1 MLRKL
6 LALLVLVTGLA
17 ALGTPAQARVFDV
30 ESVRTVDA
38 GYVCSA
44 PLGTR
49 TAQFAGVVR
58 KERGE
63 AQDVNFGSQIR
74 SYVLHP
80 YTMVKDHRTNVEI
93 GNAQGVLDGDLDEFV
108 RAELLRRAGAANGAG

>member
-63 AQDVNFGSQIR
+63 AQTKSCPRPAKVVVIVPTVMLQVD
-74 SYVLHP
+74 
-80 YTMVKDHRTNVEI
+80 
-93 GNAQGVLDGDLDEFV
+93 
-108 RAELLRRAGAANGAG
+108 RARE

>member
-1 MLRKL
+1 MDRGDHDDGMVVICIVVSRVV
-6 LALLVLVTGLA
+6 ALVLVTGLA

-63 AQDVNFGSQIR
+63 AQTKSCPRPPKVVVIVPTVMLQVD
-74 SYVLHP
+74 
-80 YTMVKDHRTNVEI
+80 
-93 GNAQGVLDGDLDEFV
+93 
-108 RAELLRRAGAANGAG
+108 RARE

>member
-30 ESVRTVDA
+30 EQCARCFFRQFA
-38 GYVCSA
+38 CSA

-63 AQDVNFGSQIR
+63 AQTKSCPRPPKV
-74 SYVLHP
+74 VLIVP
-80 YTMVKDHRTNVEI
+80 TVMLQVD
-93 GNAQGVLDGDLDEFV
+93 
-108 RAELLRRAGAANGAG
+108 RARE